1 MDRYTCLYF
10 LGSVRGYRNT
20 VGLLIYW
27 TGGYTSVYNAE
38 NKQTEL
44 FQPVYKW
51 FSIIVRQDFLILCA
65 TPGNAP
71 VLHCQRGHKGS
82 GGKKAWHFII

>member
-10 LGSVRGYRNT
+10 LGSGYRNT

-27 TGGYTSVYNAE
+27 TGGYISVYNAE

-44 FQPVYKW
+44 LLYEGEPNTTCVYNAQFTLFNASSFYGHRQAEFW
-51 FSIIVRQDFLILCA
+51 TLCLIAVIIL
-65 TPGNAP
+65 
-71 VLHCQRGHKGS
+71 LHI
-82 GGKKAWHFII
+82 F

>member
-20 VGLLIYW
+20 VGLLVYW
-27 TGGYTSVYNAE
+27 MGGYISVYNAE

-44 FQPVYKW
+44 FYFMKMNLIQHVY
-51 FSIIVRQDFLILCA
+51 I
-65 TPGNAP
+65 
-71 VLHCQRGHKGS
+71 
-82 GGKKAWHFII
+82 

>member
-27 TGGYTSVYNAE
+27 MGGYISVYNAE

-44 FQPVYKW
+44 FYFMKMNLIQRVYIMH
-51 FSIIVRQDFLILCA
+51 SSPYL
-65 TPGNAP
+65 
-71 VLHCQRGHKGS
+71 LHPLFMVTDRLNFEPCV
-82 GGKKAWHFII
+82 

>member
-27 TGGYTSVYNAE
+27 MGGYISVYNAE

-44 FQPVYKW
+44 LLYEGEPNTTCVYIMHSSPYLLDPL
-51 FSIIVRQDFLILCA
+51 FMVTDRLNFEPC
-65 TPGNAP
+65 
-71 VLHCQRGHKGS
+71 V
-82 GGKKAWHFII
+82 